1 MFNSGCKLVVHQ
13 KSPLFYSEQSLEL
26 RSKREWHKVPFC
38 SCPPGT
44 KNSAALRSAAC
55 FHLENSIV

>member
-1 MFNSGCKLVVHQ
+1 MFNSGCKLVIQQ

-38 SCPPGT
+38 SCPSGT
-44 KNSAALRSAAC
+44 ENSAALPSDAC
-55 FHLENSIV
+55 